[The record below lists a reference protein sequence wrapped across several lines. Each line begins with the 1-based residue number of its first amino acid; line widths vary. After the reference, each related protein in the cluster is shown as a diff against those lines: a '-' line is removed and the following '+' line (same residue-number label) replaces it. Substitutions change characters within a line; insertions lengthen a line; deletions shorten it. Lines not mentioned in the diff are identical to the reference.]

1 MRAVVRRD
9 TGAGYETFL
18 RQLAAASGIATPT
31 RAELARMDRKRRK
44 KGSNDDWTH
53 PKDPDAKVTKMKD
66 GRTRLAHKAEHA
78 VDLETSAVVGVSVQD
93 ADAGDTQTMLETL
106 VTAAEQVDAVQ
117 PAGTGIAELVCDKG
131 YHSNQVLVTLAEVG
145 IRSYVSEPARGRR
158 NWRGKHAARD
168 AVYANRQR
176 ICGARGKR
184 LLRRRGER
192 LERPNAHLYATG
204 RLRRVHLRGHG
215 NILKRVLLQAC
226 GLNLGL
232 LMRRLMGVGT
242 PRGLQGRACDLFD
255 ALRLAL
261 RRFWN
266 LVSRSTAARAPRL
279 PTPPPPRRRRLRSP
293 SGLPPSAPTLLP
305 SPASTE
311 PFPLPP
317 VTSDSPLNPCPRKL
331 GAPQRQIATTNPLP
345 RSEAS
350 RKPVRFR
357 YSM

>member
-1 MRAVVRRD
+1 
-9 TGAGYETFL
+9 
-18 RQLAAASGIATPT
+18 
-31 RAELARMDRKRRK
+31 MDRKRRK

-53 PKDPDAKVTKMKD
+53 PKDPDARVTKMKD
-66 GRTRLAHKAEHA
+66 GRTRLAHTAEHA
-78 VDLETSAVVGVSVQD
+78 VDLETSAVVGVTVQD

-106 VTAAEQVDAVQ
+106 VTAAEQVDAEQ

-168 AVYANRQR
+168 AVYANRRR
-176 ICGARGKR
+176 IRGARGKR

-204 RLRRVHLRGHG
+204 GMRRVHLRGHD

-232 LMRRLMGVGT
+232 LMRQLMGVGT
-242 PRGLQGRACDLFD
+242 PRGLQDRACALVD

-261 RRFWN
+261 RRFWS
-266 LVSRSTAARAPRL
+266 LLSRSAVLSSENWTAPSWIRPMT
-279 PTPPPPRRRRLRSP
+279 PTHSHILL
-293 SGLPPSAPTLLP
+293 GLHEGSSATG
-305 SPASTE
+305 
-311 PFPLPP
+311 
-317 VTSDSPLNPCPRKL
+317 C
-331 GAPQRQIATTNPLP
+331 
-345 RSEAS
+345 
-350 RKPVRFR
+350 
-357 YSM
+357 